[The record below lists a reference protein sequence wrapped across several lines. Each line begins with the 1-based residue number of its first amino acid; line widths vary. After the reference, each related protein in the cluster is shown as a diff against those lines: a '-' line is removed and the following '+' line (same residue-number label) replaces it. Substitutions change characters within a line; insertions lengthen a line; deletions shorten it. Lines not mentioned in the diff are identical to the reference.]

1 MSSELDLPCLCS
13 ADLNM
18 LQDVL
23 EKGGFDAD
31 TLLRDEQ
38 LFNAAAILMIK
49 LFQEGT
55 TSPEALSLALESHFG
70 KLTPA
75 RKAVTAL
82 AERHA
87 IQRLPSSD
95 QVAT

>member
-1 MSSELDLPCLCS
+1 MSSELDLPHLCS
-13 ADLNM
+13 ADLDM

-23 EKGGFDAD
+23 EKSGFDAD
-31 TLLRDEQ
+31 ALLRDER

-70 KLTPA
+70 KLKPV
-75 RKAVTAL
+75 REPLTAI
-82 AERHA
+82 ADRHA
-87 IQRLPSSD
+87 IQGLPRSD
-95 QVAT
+95 HIIT